1 MTAGERIHTAL
12 SGGTPDRVPFVPKI
26 WIDLAAILL
35 GEDMLEVIGNPQRAL
50 EITARAAVELGLDG
64 ARIFNIPPRRLERN
78 SAGSAVEIDSRG
90 RMLGRIDEAGGFAT
104 HLDDPRS
111 VDLGDPFFSAWA
123 QFRCSQEAIV
133 RNHDDIA
140 ALAVPDASFWQSSGF
155 RSMTMGAIRKYG
167 DRTALFGDLGSATVS
182 FCIALRGMERTL
194 YDFIDEPAL
203 VHALMDKGAAIA
215 IAKARFLLG
224 LGLKVLRL
232 NDSAGTM
239 TLISPALWRE
249 FVFPRFRDIASAV
262 KSIDPAARIYCHICG
277 DVRPIAKDLVEA
289 GIDCIGPLD
298 PLGGSTPAALRRLV
312 GPKQALMGGIDT
324 MSFLR
329 SSATQIAAEARA
341 CVLEGGALGAFTL
354 GSGCA
359 LPRGS
364 RRENIE
370 AARDLALSTS
380 YVNDELVCA
389 DFHHK
394 EAS

>member
-1 MTAGERIHTAL
+1 MTPQDRVYAAV
-12 SGGTPDRVPFVPKI
+12 SGATPDRVPYAPKI
-26 WIDLAAILL
+26 WIDLAANLL
-35 GEDMLEVIGNPQRAL
+35 GEDMLEVIADPRRAL

-64 ARIFNIPPRRLERN
+64 TRIFQLPPRRLERD
-78 SAGSAVEIDSRG
+78 ATGQAVELDSRG
-90 RMLGRIDEAGGFAT
+90 RVLGRVDEAGGFAT

-111 VDLGDPFFSAWA
+111 VDPGDPFFSAWPW
-123 QFRCSQEAIV
+123 FRCSQEAFV
-133 RNHDDIA
+133 RNYDDIA
-140 ALAVPDASFWQSSGF
+140 ALAVPDASFWQGSGF
-155 RSMTMGAIRKYG
+155 RDITLEAMRKYG

-224 LGLKVLRL
+224 LGLRVLRL

-249 FVFPRFRDIASAV
+249 FVFPRFRDVAAAV
-262 KSIDPAARIYCHICG
+262 KSIDPGARIYCHICG
-277 DVRPIAKDLVEA
+277 DLRPIANDLVEA
-289 GIDCIGPLD
+289 GIDCIAPLD
-298 PLGGSTPAALRRLV
+298 PLGGSTAGALRRLV
-312 GPKQALMGGIDT
+312 GPRQALMGGIDT

-329 SSATQIAAEARA
+329 SSAEEIALEARS
-341 CVLEGGALGAFTL
+341 CILEGGAQGAFVL

-364 RRENIE
+364 KRENIE
-370 AARDLALSTS
+370 AARDVALSTS
-380 YVNDELVCA
+380 YSKGGLVCA
-389 DFHHK
+389 EIPPK
-394 EAS
+394 ETP